1 MKDVGEIV
9 SGGTPSTKE
18 PSYWDGDIAW
28 ISPADLSGY
37 AEKYIVRGRKSIS
50 EAGLKNSSARLMK
63 KGAVLFSS
71 RAPIGYVA
79 ISANEVCTNQGF
91 KSIVPNESVTSDYL
105 YYYLKASKAKA
116 EDAANGTTF
125 KEISL
130 KNFSALPI
138 PLPPLAEQAQI
149 VAKIEALFS
158 ELDAGKQEAE
168 KALQQ
173 LKVYRQAVLK
183 WAFEGRLTNEDVVDG
198 ELPEGWEWVKL
209 GDVCK
214 SVEYGSSAKSAKTGK
229 VPVLRM
235 GNIQN
240 GRFDYS
246 DLVYTSDENE
256 INKYLLKKDDVL
268 FNRTNSAELVGKT
281 AIYKDERPAIFAGYL
296 IRIHRDEAL
305 LDANFLTY
313 YLNTEAARAYGNTV
327 RSFGVNQSNINGT
340 KLKTYPLPL
349 PPLQEQHRIV
359 QEIEARLSVC
369 DEIEKTLAQSLQQA
383 EALRQSILKKAFEGK
398 LL

>member
-149 VAKIEALFS
+149 VAKTEALFS

-183 WAFEGRLTNEDVVDG
+183 WAFEGRLTNENVD
-198 ELPEGWEWVKL
+198 WKNVKL
-209 GDVCK
+209 KDVSSKIVVGYVGPVTQHIVSKGGVKFLSTTHIGANEFLRHDIREVSKAFNEVNKKSQVIPGDIIIARHGD
-214 SVEYGSSAKSAKTGK
+214 SGK
-229 VPVLRM
+229 ACIIPEDIELAQVSNAVILRPNQEM
-235 GNIQN
+235 T
-240 GRFDYS
+240 
-246 DLVYTSDENE
+246 TSDFICYRLNYERQRMQLMKVGGVFQVVNTKSMEAFE
-256 INKYLLKKDDVL
+256 I
-268 FNRTNSAELVGKT
+268 S
-281 AIYKDERPAIFAGYL
+281 
-296 IRIHRDEAL
+296 
-305 LDANFLTY
+305 
-313 YLNTEAARAYGNTV
+313 
-327 RSFGVNQSNINGT
+327 
-340 KLKTYPLPL
+340 L
-349 PPLQEQHRIV
+349 PPLEEQHRIV
-359 QEIEARLSVC
+359 QKIEERLSVC
-369 DEIEKTLAQSLQQA
+369 DEIESTIAASLQQA

>member
-79 ISANEVCTNQGF
+79 IGANEVCTNQGF

-116 EDAANGTTF
+116 EDAASGTTF

-138 PLPPLAEQAQI
+138 PLPPLAEQERI

-173 LKVYRQAVLK
+173 LKTYRQAVLK
-183 WAFEGRLTNEDVVDG
+183 WAFEGRLTNEHVVDG
-198 ELPEGWEWVKL
+198 ELPEGWRRVKFGEIHKIKSNL
-209 GDVCK
+209 VDPKDFGDFPHIAPDNITK
-214 SVEYGSSAKSAKTGK
+214 GTGQLLEYRTIKEDGVFSPKHRFFKGQIVYSKIRPNLAKVIIASFDGLCSADMYPIESSLDNRFTYYYMLSKAFVDKASNTESRT
-229 VPVLRM
+229 VLPKINQK
-235 GNIQN
+235 G
-240 GRFDYS
+240 
-246 DLVYTSDENE
+246 LNE
-256 INKYLLKKDDVL
+256 ID
-268 FNRTNSAELVGKT
+268 F
-281 AIYKDERPAIFAGYL
+281 
-296 IRIHRDEAL
+296 
-305 LDANFLTY
+305 
-313 YLNTEAARAYGNTV
+313 
-327 RSFGVNQSNINGT
+327 
-340 KLKTYPLPL
+340 PLCS
-349 PPLQEQHRIV
+349 LQEQHRIV

-369 DEIEKTLAQSLQQA
+369 DEIERTIAQSLQQA